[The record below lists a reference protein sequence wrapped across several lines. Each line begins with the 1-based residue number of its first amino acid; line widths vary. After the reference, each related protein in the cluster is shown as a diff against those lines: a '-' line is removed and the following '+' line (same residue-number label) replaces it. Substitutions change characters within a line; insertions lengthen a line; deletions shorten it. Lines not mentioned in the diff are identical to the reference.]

1 MSAHGRRWPIVV
13 GGVAIDAQCKA
24 GARIELDMY
33 TGIGHFDIRPVA
45 PPHILDWFAERFAG
59 DPVSCGLRDKD
70 RAGGLVNVL
79 IVTWDGGG
87 NRQPFEVV
95 VDALVARGDTVRV
108 ISNEVH
114 RDLYASLGA
123 SFVSLDVADKDPATR
138 SDLETQIGRVREV
151 MFSPLTSRTVLQ
163 NVEDADVGLV
173 DVVMLSAQAACER
186 AQLPFVSMHHTLS
199 GASWGGTR
207 RALHESF
214 LPNVNEMRESLGLAP
229 LAAYGDVHLA
239 AAGHIVPTAAALD
252 AVAPVAGRPDLR
264 RPAPTSR
271 PRARAVG
278 SARSVRARV
287 VLDDVADA
295 GWLAAAARSMRW
307 RRSTSPSSSRPGRRS
322 RRPSSPRARTRSS
335 SSNCRIAPSSI
346 VSRSSSRTPAMARCS
361 PASPQVCPSFAYPRD
376 AISTTSRAESRRTG
390 TGIVVNADDVGEQLL
405 DGVRS
410 VLERSSL
417 PSCGDCR

>member
-1 MSAHGRRWPIVV
+1 
-13 GGVAIDAQCKA
+13 
-24 GARIELDMY
+24 
-33 TGIGHFDIRPVA
+33 
-45 PPHILDWFAERFAG
+45 
-59 DPVSCGLRDKD
+59 
-70 RAGGLVNVL
+70 VNVL
-79 IVTWDGGG
+79 VVTWDGGG

-151 MFSPLTSRTVLQ
+151 MFSALTSRTVLQ

-207 RALHESF
+207 RALHESL

-229 LAAYGDVHLA
+229 LAAYSDLHLV

-252 AVAPVAGRPDLR
+252 AVAPWPVDLTYVGPLQPADRGPAPPDLPDR
-264 RPAPTSR
+264 FVLVSFSTTWQMQVALLQHAIDALSALDLPVVVTTGPSVAPSELTAS
-271 PRARAVG
+271 PNTIILEQLPHRAVLD
-278 SARSVRARV
+278 RV
-287 VLDDVADA
+287 EVVITHAGHGTVLTSLTAGVPLVCIPQGRDQYDVASRV
-295 GWLAAAARSMRW
+295 AA
-307 RRSTSPSSSRPGRRS
+307 TS
-322 RRPSSPRARTRSS
+322 
-335 SSNCRIAPSSI
+335 
-346 VSRSSSRTPAMARCS
+346 
-361 PASPQVCPSFAYPRD
+361 
-376 AISTTSRAESRRTG
+376 

-405 DGVRS
+405 DGVRN
-410 VLERSSL
+410 VL
-417 PSCGDCR
+417 GDPRFRAAATQMRAAIAEHRGVEQALDVIDRAARII